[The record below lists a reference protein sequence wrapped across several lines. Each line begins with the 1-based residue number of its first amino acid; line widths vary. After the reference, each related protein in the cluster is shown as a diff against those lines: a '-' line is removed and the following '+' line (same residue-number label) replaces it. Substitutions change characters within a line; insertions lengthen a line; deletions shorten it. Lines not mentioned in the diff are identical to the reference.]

1 MGKLKSYV
9 RNQAQPEGSIAE
21 GWISEEILT
30 FCSRYLDNE
39 IETRFNRGGRVD
51 DYPYES
57 SSLLFPN
64 VGKPVGGSSYF
75 TLTEREWLQAHRH
88 VLVNCKEVQHFI
100 E

>member
-1 MGKLKSYV
+1 M